1 MYTLARYARGPM
13 ERSEL
18 KRIMHSWPI
27 LMKQTSDP
35 WAMGFAAEIWEK
47 SADPMWLPTLKQA
60 HFMRHLNREITK
72 EDDNFD
78 LIE

>member
-1 MYTLARYARGPM
+1 MRTTLITLALTAT
-13 ERSEL
+13 L
-18 KRIMHSWPI
+18 VA
-27 LMKQTSDP
+27 

-60 HFMRHLNREITK
+60 HFMRQLNREISK